1 VTSATIKSAYV
12 KADLGVQFQDT
23 GRQVRDDIDTDIT
36 SLVAAFA
43 SASIE
48 ETLDYVH
55 ADDRDS
61 EEYISEV
68 VAEFEF

>member
-1 VTSATIKSAYV
+1 VECA
-12 KADLGVQFQDT
+12 F
-23 GRQVRDDIDTDIT
+23 
-36 SLVAAFA
+36 LVAAFT

-68 VAEFEF
+68 VARGLEKLIEITLLGVH